1 MINLSKNSI
10 IKIYRDK
17 TSNLSEEELKKLID
31 EELEKSED
39 AMDPDF
45 IEFCLDSLKDLQNK
59 NKKINSRKKLFSGY
73 GVVAASIILIIVLTL
88 SAPFLRKAINDKENS
103 NEITVIISQ
112 YGACD
117 VFIDENY
124 NKHRMI
130 NGYLRCYC
138 NELNNEDADYKN
150 NLSGIMDSNRNIIV
164 EPIYHAA
171 YPVSSNTFS
180 VEKVF
185 DTKIFSALIDDK
197 GNILIDYFD
206 GHIIPVF
213 YANDDSKIVIIDT
226 DDGKDYITDT
236 QGNPISDMT
245 YRTIYFSDS
254 RENTLEAYTQDKGYY
269 ISFDGEIIAE
279 IGSENAVD
287 ESEYYSGKLTV
298 ISKLNGREIK
308 YGMKNSDGK
317 EIIPCEYDNVYPLN
331 ENRIVAWNGN
341 YTGISE
347 FDSVEIYDADGK
359 IVCQKGNYQYVEF
372 KNGASVGIGT
382 IYSKEESKMLFWL
395 IDTDGNKLTKAFDM
409 ISANEDG
416 TFSAEYDGK
425 TQIIKSDSLI
435 K

>member
-1 MINLSKNSI
+1 M
-10 IKIYRDK
+10 
-17 TSNLSEEELKKLID
+17 
-31 EELEKSED
+31 
-39 AMDPDF
+39 
-45 IEFCLDSLKDLQNK
+45 
-59 NKKINSRKKLFSGY
+59 KKILYIFLSLILILGITACGKTETE
-73 GVVAASIILIIVLTL
+73 IILNK
-88 SAPFLRKAINDKENS
+88 S
-103 NEITVIISQ
+103 
-112 YGACD
+112 G
-117 VFIDENY
+117 VFIDDENSLDF
-124 NKHRMI
+124 
-130 NGYLRCYC
+130 GYISCYT
-138 NELNNEDADYKN
+138 NEEKIEVISKEN
-150 NLSGIMDSNRNIIV
+150 NLYGIADETGKIIIEPQYSNI
-164 EPIYHAA
+164 
-171 YPVSSNTFS
+171 YPVGSNIFS
-180 VEKVF
+180 AEKTT
-185 DTKIFSALIDDK
+185 DSKTYSALIDK
-197 GNILIDYFD
+197 NNNILVDFFP
-206 GHIIPVF
+206 GHIIPV
-213 YANDDSKIVIIDT
+213 YNKGNDSKIVIIDT

-236 QGNPISDMT
+236 QGNRISDMT

-298 ISKLNGREIK
+298 ISRLNGREIK